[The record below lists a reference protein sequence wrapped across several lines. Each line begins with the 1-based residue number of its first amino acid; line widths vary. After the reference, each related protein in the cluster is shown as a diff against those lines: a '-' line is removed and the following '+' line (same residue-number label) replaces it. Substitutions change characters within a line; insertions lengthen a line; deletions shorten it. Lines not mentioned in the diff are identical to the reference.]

1 MEYLGDM
8 RISRLW
14 LVLGLIVGVQCSSWS
29 QSTIL
34 DDTTKNV
41 YGPKTTRFFLE
52 KDLLQNRDTLRMVD
66 TSLNATH
73 QYDMVQRLDN
83 MYQDLGLIGT
93 AIRPIY
99 FQMPE
104 QIGTQLGMDAYQ
116 PYVLHPD
123 KVKYFNTRSPFTQAL
138 YGQNTRG
145 NQKIHFRYTRNIN
158 ERFNIGLLYRR
169 ENTHKQFGGETTRD
183 LAADHHSLAIH
194 AAYQSKNKR
203 YRLLYNFAHLN
214 QMVQEQGGIVL
225 GESDTLANGEVRV
238 DSLFG
243 YELEASQLGL
253 TARSWQTQNTHHL
266 YHEYALFK
274 QLQLF
279 HILNLSRQRDDY
291 EDTGITTST
300 NQDFYRPF
308 ATDPD
313 MYVYNSNGTSEGFK
327 YRLFDNMAGVKGS
340 IGPIYYQGYARARQ
354 YKLTHSREG
363 QVEGVTVRATDDLII
378 NGVTIPQF
386 TLDSI
391 PTRINTN
398 NTELFLG
405 GAFGIN
411 FNQFS
416 RLYASAEYA
425 LTARS
430 DYRISVAF
438 ESRGLIAKLQSSFT
452 TPTLAQQRFA
462 SNHFIWDRT
471 NLNNMLANEASISYD
486 IHTSWFTA
494 RPFGSYTLINDY
506 IYFNEQAL
514 PTQAPELV
522 QIASGGVDFHV
533 RWRSLNMRTKAV
545 LSKSLGSTEYLRV
558 PEILVNSRIYCED
571 CLLTKLM
578 HTQIGFE
585 VHYKSAY
592 KADAYMPVSK
602 QFYLQ
607 DNVLSPAYA
616 LVDFFFNVQIGRVR
630 VFLKMSHL
638 NHIFNSNQGYI
649 TTPTFVGMRSAFNVG
664 FNWMFFN

>member
-8 RISRLW
+8 RIRRLW
-14 LVLGLIVGVQCSSWS
+14 LVLGLLAIFWGNGWS

-41 YGPKTTRFFLE
+41 YGPKTTRFILE
-52 KDLLQNRDTLRMVD
+52 KDLLQNRDTLYMVD

-83 MYQDLGLIGT
+83 MYQDLGLMGT
-93 AIRPIY
+93 AIRPVY
-99 FQMPE
+99 FQMPT
-104 QIGTQLGMDAYQ
+104 QIGTKLGMNAYQ
-116 PYVLHPD
+116 PYLLSPD
-123 KVKYFNTRSPFTQAL
+123 KIKYFNTRSPFTQAV

-145 NQKIHFRYTRNIN
+145 NQKIHFRYTRSIN
-158 ERFNIGLLYRR
+158 ERFNVGLLYRR
-169 ENTHKQFGGETTRD
+169 ENTHKQFAGESTRD

-203 YRLLYNFAHLN
+203 YRLLYHFSHLN
-214 QMVQEQGGIVL
+214 QITLEQGGVVL
-225 GESDTLANGEVRV
+225 GEGDTTATGEVRV

-243 YELEASQLGL
+243 YDLEAAQLGL

-266 YHEYALFK
+266 YHEYKLFK
-274 QLQLF
+274 QLQIF
-279 HILNLSRQRDDY
+279 HILDLSRQRDDY
-291 EDTGITTST
+291 EDTGIST
-300 NQDFYRPF
+300 GSNRNFYNSF
-308 ATDPD
+308 ATGTEVF
-313 MYVYNSNGTSEGFK
+313 VYDSTRTSEGFK
-327 YRLFDNMAGVKGS
+327 HRMFDNMAGVKGS
-340 IGPIYYQGYARARQ
+340 LGPIYYQGYARARQ
-354 YKLTHSREG
+354 YKLTHQREG
-363 QVEGVTVRATDDLII
+363 QIEGVEVKATDGIII

-391 PTRINTN
+391 PTRINTQ

-411 FNQFS
+411 FNKFS
-416 RLYASAEYA
+416 RLFATAEYA

-430 DYRISVAF
+430 DYRLAVAF
-438 ESRGLIAKLQSSFT
+438 ESRGLVARLKSSFT

-462 SNHFIWDRT
+462 SNHFNW
-471 NLNNMLANEASISYD
+471 NNNFNNMLANEASISYD
-486 IHTSWFTA
+486 IKTPWFVA

-506 IYFNEQAL
+506 IYFNDKAL
-514 PTQAPELV
+514 PVQAPDLV
-522 QIASGGVDFHV
+522 QIASGGVDLHM
-533 RWRSLNMRTKAV
+533 RWRSLNLRTKAIF
-545 LSKSLGSTEYLRV
+545 SQYLGDVEYIRV
-558 PEILVNSRIYCED
+558 PQIFVNSRIYCED
-571 CLLTKLM
+571 CLLSKLM

-592 KADAYMPVSK
+592 KADGYMPVSK
-602 QFYLQ
+602 QFYWQ
-607 DNVLSPAYA
+607 DKLLSPAYA

-638 NHIFNSNQGYI
+638 NHLFNGDRGYI
-649 TTPTFVGMRSAFNVG
+649 TTPAFTGMRSAFNIG
-664 FNWMFFN
+664 FNWMFFD